1 MTVVFGKARAIVDD
15 NRVRIPAKFYKLLGD
30 DFLIAPGKGGC
41 ILMIPNESYQ
51 TVIGSYL
58 EKTQY
63 GESEEQRNLRN
74 GMDSVSLDQQ
84 SRLTFSGEMK
94 DMCPGLDGA
103 PEIVFSG
110 GGEFVE
116 MWPAKQFDA
125 KFGKFDVK
133 KFDDM
138 LAGLKAALEKKDN

>member
-110 GGEFVE
+110 GGEFVAVGFVGSVGFVGFTTS
-116 MWPAKQFDA
+116 PL
-125 KFGKFDVK
+125 G
-133 KFDDM
+133 
-138 LAGLKAALEKKDN
+138 GLTGFSKRPSLLPF